1 MKIRVYYGETNGYD
15 YVTFVLGNMFI
26 TSPDI
31 IDDIYIEREN
41 IPQII
46 NNIDFDCWDWKDFL
60 DCYYVTA
67 LDNFKAQRT
76 CGILTVNELSEML
89 LETEKICESE
99 EQNVDV
105 EAITR
110 LLLDLKKSVKRRND

>member
-1 MKIRVYYGETNGYD
+1 MKIRVYYGETEEYD

-26 TSPDI
+26 TYADI
-31 IDDIYIEREN
+31 INDIDIRREN
-41 IPQII
+41 IPKIVDS
-46 NNIDFDCWDWKDFL
+46 IDFDGWDWSDFL
-60 DCYYVTA
+60 DVYGIISMNYNGVS
-67 LDNFKAQRT
+67 T
-76 CGILTVNELSEML
+76 CGLLTYNELSEML
-89 LETEKICESE
+89 WDVEKICESE